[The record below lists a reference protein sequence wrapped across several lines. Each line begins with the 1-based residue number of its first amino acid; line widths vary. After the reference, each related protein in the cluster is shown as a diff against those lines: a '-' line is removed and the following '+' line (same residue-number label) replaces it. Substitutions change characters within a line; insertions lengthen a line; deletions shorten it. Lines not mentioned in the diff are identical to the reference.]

1 MKKLY
6 MKQKVLSL
14 NSKFTV
20 KNEAEEDVYR
30 VEGSFLR
37 IPKKFSITNQQQQE
51 VAAVTKKVFSFLPRF
66 FVEVEGQ
73 EVLTIKKEFSFFKAK
88 YSIEGHGIEVNGNW
102 WDMNFEVYQNR
113 TCIGSV
119 RQKWFSWGDSYEI
132 EVLDEAMEI
141 ILVAI
146 VVAIDCVKADDRAA
160 AASTSV

>member
-51 VAAVTKKVFSFLPRF
+51 VALVTKKVFSFLPRF

-73 EVLTIKKEFSFFKAK
+73 EVLTIKKEFSF
-88 YSIEGHGIEVNGNW
+88 
-102 WDMNFEVYQNR
+102 
-113 TCIGSV
+113 
-119 RQKWFSWGDSYEI
+119 
-132 EVLDEAMEI
+132 
-141 ILVAI
+141 
-146 VVAIDCVKADDRAA
+146 
-160 AASTSV
+160 

>member
-37 IPKKFSITNQQQQE
+37 IPKKFSIFNQDQKE
-51 VAAVTKKVFSFLPRF
+51 VAVVTKKVFSFLPRF

-73 EVLTIKKEFSFFKAK
+73 DVLTIKKEFSFFKAK
-88 YSIEGHGIEVNGNW
+88 YSIEGHGIEVSGNW
-102 WDMNFEVYQNR
+102 WDMNFEVFQNR
-113 TCIGSV
+113 NRIGSV

-132 EVLDEAMEI
+132 EVVEDAMEVV
-141 ILVAI
+141 LVAI
-146 VVAIDCVKADDRAA
+146 VVAIDCVKADERAA
-160 AASTSV
+160 ASSSSV